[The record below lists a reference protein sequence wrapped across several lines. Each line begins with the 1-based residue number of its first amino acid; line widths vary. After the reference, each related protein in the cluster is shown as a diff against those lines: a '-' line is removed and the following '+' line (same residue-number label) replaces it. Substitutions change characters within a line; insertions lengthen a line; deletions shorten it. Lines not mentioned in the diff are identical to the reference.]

1 MNDMTDTQKQWA
13 VCRDELV
20 RAMAEAGYPREV
32 ALEIA
37 KMLGVPKSIARM
49 ASYVRNVR
57 PLSMEMIAD
66 EALSIKSDAD
76 RWRERKISLEANRK
90 YNEMLNSGLGEEE

>member
-1 MNDMTDTQKQWA
+1 MWDFINNVLLSFRKCFSRKASFDWFCST
-13 VCRDELV
+13 
-20 RAMAEAGYPREV
+20 V
-32 ALEIA
+32 AAFITRCD
-37 KMLGVPKSIARM
+37 KLGVTSF
-49 ASYVRNVR
+49 VR

-76 RWRERKISLEANRK
+76 RWRERKRSLEANRK